1 MKALSKITA
10 LPGTSDEITTYV
22 EAVKIEFMAS
32 SPNEQLNIWRQ
43 LKAFASVIKEIEGD
57 LDIKNTVLESAQ
69 GNGKTFEITGARFTI
84 KNITKWDYTVCND
97 NTLNSYEKQLK
108 DLKERISIRQKM
120 LQNLTSSVKDG
131 ENEIFPPS
139 KINDETLSVTIL

>member
-57 LDIKNTVLESAQ
+57 LDIKNTVCL
-69 GNGKTFEITGARFTI
+69 G
-84 KNITKWDYTVCND
+84 
-97 NTLNSYEKQLK
+97 
-108 DLKERISIRQKM
+108 
-120 LQNLTSSVKDG
+120 
-131 ENEIFPPS
+131 
-139 KINDETLSVTIL
+139 